1 MWDQDLATVIEVRMI
16 IEELERLREE
26 VEKSGIPELQEQID
40 KTFEKVGE
48 SINEYLRTYRK
59 HVTRMSKKIEN
70 FPETHPISKII
81 REMQNSL
88 KEAETLLLTKDYKK
102 AMSEVLV
109 LTDLLS
115 ALEDELMVL

>member
-1 MWDQDLATVIEVRMI
+1 MWDQDLATAIEVRMM

-48 SINEYLRTYRK
+48 SIDEYLRTYRK
-59 HVTRMSKKIEN
+59 HVNRMSKKIEN
-70 FPETHPISKII
+70 FPETHPISRII

-88 KEAETLLLTKDYKK
+88 KEAEMLLLTKDYKK